1 MLVKKSKKPLQTNR
15 FFSILHAMRNKL
27 KLTIIAAAFFGSV
40 TFVSTTQADEQ
51 ILADQTILT
60 PTTIGD
66 SDSMPIDFSGSDDSP
81 VVGDSVFS
89 ASPSF
94 SPEPAPEPST
104 FALGSMAIGLLAAVR
119 LTRRQQA

>member
-1 MLVKKSKKPLQTNR
+1 MKKSKKPLQTNR
-15 FFSILHAMRNKL
+15 IFSILHAMRKRL
-27 KLTIIAAAFFGSV
+27 RLAIIAAAFFGSI

-51 ILADQTILT
+51 IAADQIILT

-104 FALGSMAIGLLAAVR
+104 FALVSMAIGLLAAVR
-119 LTRRQQA
+119 FVRRQHV